1 MKIKIACILL
11 AVTLISATP
20 PKKIKIWLCGDSTI
34 AIKQTTAFPETGWG
48 MPFVYFWDS
57 TVQVNNLAKNGR
69 STKSFINEQLWQQ
82 VLDGAEEG
90 DYVFIQFGHNDEVPE
105 KKSYTNP
112 EDFKSNLS
120 KFVREARALKA
131 IPILFTPVSRRQ
143 FDSTGIALENHKAY
157 DELVK
162 EVAINE
168 KVLFIDLDTK
178 SRELYQAF
186 GKEKSTLL
194 FLQLQPG
201 EHPNYPEGKI
211 DNTHFSEL
219 GARLIAQL
227 VLKEIKALN
236 TNLNNYIIVPKAN

>member
-178 SRELYQAF
+178 SRELYQSF